1 MEEKKQN
8 LLSRIVSEYKK
19 VTWASLPE
27 VLQVTVVVL
36 IITTF
41 VALLIMLFDLSFKTI
56 IDTVSKTLAK
66 FIK

>member
-41 VALLIMLFDLSFKTI
+41 VALMIMLFDLSFKTI

>member
-36 IITTF
+36 IITVF
-41 VALLIMLFDLSFKTI
+41 VALMIILFDLSFKTI

>member
-1 MEEKKQN
+1 MEDKKQN
-8 LLSRIVSEYKK
+8 LLSRIISEYRK

-27 VLQVTVVVL
+27 VIQVTIVVL

-41 VALLIMLFDLSFKTI
+41 VALMIMLFDFSFKTI
-56 IDTVSKTLAK
+56 IDAISNTLAK

>member
-19 VTWASLPE
+19 VTWASMPE

-36 IITTF
+36 IITIF
-41 VALLIMLFDLSFKTI
+41 VAIMIMFFDFSFKTI
-56 IDTVSKTLAK
+56 IDTISKTLAK

>member
-36 IITTF
+36 IITVF
-41 VALLIMLFDLSFKTI
+41 VALMIMLFDLSFKTI